1 MIVAARPAG
10 DSPSVRYNAH
20 KLTILRALL
29 LKLDVAVTLGKERM
43 VPSNSDIGACMKLG
57 AALTNENIA
66 GNHFL
71 AAIHFDA

>member
-29 LKLDVAVTLGKERM
+29 FKLDVAVTLGKERM
-43 VPSNSDIGACMKLG
+43 VPADPDVGTCMEFGAT
-57 AALTNENIA
+57 LTNENVA
-66 GNHFL
+66 RNHFL